1 MREAGRVFS
10 AYQEPRWQDP
20 GWGVGGHG
28 IADMAAGG
36 KMMMADQLHKAG
48 DPEAESA
55 HPVRTPAEPDKMADS
70 AAALKARDKEV
81 TKNGGPSSLP
91 PPAQHLSS
99 TQHFFPEFLSQ
110 RLSRTL
116 SPWNGRLSIHTSLLV
131 LVAFRGSQG

>member
-1 MREAGRVFS
+1 MREAGRVFRV
-10 AYQEPRWQDP
+10 YQEPRWQDP

-81 TKNGGPSSLP
+81 TKRGILLLTSPLPTSLI
-91 PPAQHLSS
+91 H
-99 TQHFFPEFLSQ
+99 TFLS
-110 RLSRTL
+110 RVPFSKTL
-116 SPWNGRLSIHTSLLV
+116 
-131 LVAFRGSQG
+131 